1 MDHNRYE
8 IHSIPSLVPDS
19 APPSSGLT
27 PYRILSI
34 ASFVSYLY
42 SSLTTLSDLACADN
56 NCFTSAAEHT
66 FSENA
71 YIGTIGSTYRR

>member
-1 MDHNRYE
+1 MDYYNLLHHLIIMDLNRYE

-42 SSLTTLSDLACADN
+42 SSLTALSDLASS
-56 NCFTSAAEHT
+56 SAA
-66 FSENA
+66 SS
-71 YIGTIGSTYRR
+71 IGPSSILLD